1 MTNTANNFKDAED
14 VPLPSSDE
22 ESSEESCIEDDDTC
36 TRFELE
42 QYFQQKYRIHDETAV
57 TLKKNYILSLDKN
70 DSLTRLAAGLSDGSV
85 HLFDISSE
93 RGLSYSTP
101 DCIAPPPCID
111 PKNRFTIC
119 GVRFV
124 DETPNLL
131 LVGTTNGLVRLFDL
145 RTPGEVG
152 RFENNPATE
161 AEAAAMPKNIVCFD
175 RNSNSRVLCVG
186 TEQHHSNVYLLFYDL
201 RERKQMGGYFDS
213 HQDDV
218 TTLRFH
224 PQNPDLLCSGSTDG
238 LINIF
243 DLQKTIEDD
252 ALLQTLNTESSVH
265 KVNWHKNV
273 YDKDIISCITHTND
287 FKMYECEEADL
298 VADFDRAKITE
309 SIKRK
314 TPANCNLI
322 DCHNMADG
330 GVFLLTGSNINKG
343 EIMRSLLVQN
353 KQLLPGV
360 DFQGNKQIVRESV
373 FDINSNI
380 LITAGESGIV
390 TLWSPQ
396 NSSKSSNSNLKAK
409 TKKSNK
415 ATPY

>member
-1 MTNTANNFKDAED
+1 MTKPTNSFAEAED
-14 VPLPSSDE
+14 VSLPSSDDESNE
-22 ESSEESCIEDDDTC
+22 ESVIEDDNTC
-36 TRFELE
+36 TPFELE
-42 QYFQQKYRIHDETAV
+42 QYFQQKYVVHDETAV
-57 TLKKNYILSLDKN
+57 TLKKTYILSLAKD

-85 HLFDISSE
+85 HLFDISSKH
-93 RGLSYSTP
+93 GLSYSTP
-101 DCIAPPPCID
+101 DCIAPPSID
-111 PKNRFTIC
+111 LTNRFTIC

-145 RTPGEVG
+145 RTQGEVG
-152 RFENNPATE
+152 RFQNSAETE
-161 AEAAAMPKNIVCFD
+161 AEAASMPKNIICFD

-186 TEQHHSNVYLLFYDL
+186 TEQHHNNAFLLFYDM

-218 TTLRFH
+218 TTMRFH

-243 DLQKTIEDD
+243 DLQKTDEDD
-252 ALLQTLNTESSVH
+252 ALLTTLNTESSVH

-287 FKMYECEEADL
+287 FKLYECEEGDL
-298 VADFDRAKITE
+298 IAEFERAKITE
-309 SIKRK
+309 TIKRK
-314 TPANCNLI
+314 AAANCNLI

-330 GVFLLTGSNINKG
+330 GVFLLTGSNLNKG
-343 EIMRSLLVQN
+343 ETMRSLMVQN

-373 FDINSNI
+373 FDVNSNI

-396 NSSKSSNSNLKAK
+396 ITSNSSNSNLKAK
-409 TKKSNK
+409 KKKSNK
-415 ATPY
+415 TTPY